1 MQWLFLCGYVIDYAI
16 MKGSKKGVSTIEQS
30 LSMNLSQHL
39 AMTMQLQQAIEILQL
54 SSQDLCAVIEKEYLE
69 NPVLE
74 MEYPTGRR
82 ELYEQDGSMDVRALA
97 DYLDGG
103 SKQPAYFTDEDDRQ
117 FDAAAPL
124 HMTLEEE
131 LLEQV
136 NFTFKEN
143 EDERAVAT
151 FLVGSLDSRGY
162 LTLPTAEAARAMGC
176 SEAEILRILAVIQ
189 SFEPAGVGAR
199 DLAECLRL
207 QAERQGIYEGLI
219 AAVIDRHLDEVA
231 AHRIKEIAAAE
242 HVEPAAVQMAVDI
255 VRRLNPKP
263 GAAYGTGAP
272 AYITPDV
279 IIRRGEQGYEVEVE
293 ESDVPQLHIS
303 ALYRQ
308 SDTFD
313 KATQKYIASRLH
325 AASWLINSIEQRR
338 ATIRRVVE
346 EIVRRQPAYFEKGPA
361 FLQPMTMKDVADTIG
376 VHESTVSRAVANKY
390 AELPTGIRAL
400 RSFFTLRSTRSE
412 TGEDVAAA
420 QAKSAIE
427 RLIKGEDPHKPLS
440 DQKLCTLLKAQGI
453 ALSRRTV
460 MKYREQL
467 GYDSSVKRKRY

>member
-1 MQWLFLCGYVIDYAI
+1 
-16 MKGSKKGVSTIEQS
+16 
-30 LSMNLSQHL
+30 MNLSQHL

-54 SSQDLCAVIEKEYLE
+54 SAQDLCATIEKEYLE

-74 MEYPTGRR
+74 MEYSTGRR
-82 ELYEQDGSMDVRALA
+82 ERYEQDGSVNVRALA

-103 SKQPAYFTDEDDRQ
+103 SKQPAYFTDEDERQ
-117 FDAAAPL
+117 FDAPTPL
-124 HMTLEEE
+124 HATLEEA

-136 NFTFKEN
+136 NFTFTEN
-143 EDERAVAT
+143 ESERAVAT

-162 LTLPTAEAARAMGC
+162 LTLPTAEAARAMAC
-176 SEAEILRILAVIQ
+176 SEAEVLRILAVIQ

-199 DLAECLRL
+199 DLAECLCL
-207 QAERQGIYEGLI
+207 QAQRQGIYEGLV
-219 AAVIDRHLDEVA
+219 AAIIDRHLDAVA
-231 AHRIKEIAAAE
+231 AHRLKEIAASE
-242 HVEPAAVQMAVDI
+242 HVRPAEVQMAVDI

-263 GAAYGTGAP
+263 GAAYGAADS

-279 IIRRGEQGYEVEVE
+279 IIRKGEKGYEVEVE
-293 ESDVPQLHIS
+293 EAGVPQLHIS

-313 KATQKYIASRLH
+313 KATQKYIAGRLR
-325 AASWLINSIEQRR
+325 AAAWLINSIEQRR
-338 ATIRRVVE
+338 TTIRCVVE
-346 EIVRRQPAYFEKGPA
+346 EIVRRQTAYFEKGPA
-361 FLQPMTMKDVADTIG
+361 FLEPMTMKEVADTIG

-390 AELPTGIRAL
+390 AELPTGVIAL
-400 RSFFTLRSTRSE
+400 RSFFTARSARTD

-420 QAKSAIE
+420 KAKSAIE
-427 RLIKGEDPHKPLS
+427 RFIKGEDPKKPLS
-440 DQKLCTLLKAQGI
+440 DQKLCTLLKAKGI

>member
-1 MQWLFLCGYVIDYAI
+1 
-16 MKGSKKGVSTIEQS
+16 MKGYEKGVKTIEQS
-30 LSMNLSQHL
+30 LGMNLSQHL

-54 SSQDLCAVIEKEYLE
+54 SAQDLCATIEKDYLE

-74 MEYPTGRR
+74 MDYPSGRR
-82 ELYEQDGSMDVRALA
+82 ELYESDGPAHAGVRALA

-103 SKQPAYFTDEDDRQ
+103 SKQPAYFTDEDERQ
-117 FDAAAPL
+117 FDAPAPL
-124 HMTLEEE
+124 HATLEEE

-136 NFTFKEN
+136 TFTFKGEHGA
-143 EDERAVAT
+143 EKERAVAT

-162 LTLPTAEAARAMGC
+162 LTLPVAEAARAMAC
-176 SEAEILRILAVIQ
+176 SEAEVLRVLSIIQ
-189 SFEPAGVGAR
+189 GFEPAGVGAR

-207 QAERQGIYEGLI
+207 QAQRSGIYEGLV
-219 AAVIDRHLDEVA
+219 AAIIDRHLDAVA
-231 AHRIKEIAAAE
+231 AHRLKEIAAAE
-242 HVEPAAVQMAVDI
+242 HVQPADVQMAVDI

-263 GAAYGTGAP
+263 GAAYGAADST
-272 AYITPDV
+272 YITPDV
-279 IIRRGEQGYEVEVE
+279 IIRKGEKGYEVEVE
-293 ESDVPQLHIS
+293 EAGVPKLHIS

-313 KATQKYIASRLH
+313 KKTQKYIASRLR
-325 AASWLINSIEQRR
+325 AAAWLINSIEQRR
-338 ATIRRVVE
+338 TTIRRVVE

-361 FLQPMTMKDVADTIG
+361 SLEPMTMKDVADTIG

-390 AELPTGIRAL
+390 AELPTGVVAL
-400 RSFFTLRSTRSE
+400 RSLFTSRSARTE

-420 QAKSAIE
+420 QAKSVIE
-427 RLIKGEDPHKPLS
+427 SFIKGEDPKKPLS
-440 DQKLCTLLKAQGI
+440 DQKLCTLLKERGI

>member
-1 MQWLFLCGYVIDYAI
+1 
-16 MKGSKKGVSTIEQS
+16 MKTIEQS
-30 LSMNLSQHL
+30 LCMNLSQHL

-54 SSQDLCAVIEKEYLE
+54 SAQDLCATIEKEYLE
-69 NPVLE
+69 NPGLE
-74 MEYPTGRR
+74 LEYSTGRR
-82 ELYEQDGSMDVRALA
+82 ERYAQDGSVNVRALA

-103 SKQPAYFTDEDDRQ
+103 SKQPAYFTDEDEHQ
-117 FDAAAPL
+117 FDAPTPL
-124 HMTLEEE
+124 HATLEEE

-136 NFTFKEN
+136 NFTFTEN
-143 EDERAVAT
+143 ESERAVAT

-176 SEAEILRILAVIQ
+176 SEAEVLRILAVIQ

-207 QAERQGIYEGLI
+207 QAQRSGIYEGLV
-219 AAVIDRHLDEVA
+219 AAIIDRHLDAVA
-231 AHRIKEIAAAE
+231 AHRLKEIAAAE
-242 HVEPAAVQMAVDI
+242 HVQPADVQMAVDI

-263 GAAYGTGAP
+263 GAAYGAADST
-272 AYITPDV
+272 YITPDV
-279 IIRRGEQGYEVEVE
+279 IIRKGEKGYEVEVE
-293 ESDVPQLHIS
+293 EAGVPKLHIS

-313 KATQKYIASRLH
+313 KKTQKYIASRLR
-325 AASWLINSIEQRR
+325 AAAWLINSIEQRR
-338 ATIRRVVE
+338 TTIRRVVE

-361 FLQPMTMKDVADTIG
+361 SLEPMTMKDVADTIG

-390 AELPTGIRAL
+390 AELPTGVVAL
-400 RSFFTLRSTRSE
+400 RSLFTSRSARTE

-420 QAKSAIE
+420 QAKSVIE
-427 RLIKGEDPHKPLS
+427 SFIKGEDPKKPLS
-440 DQKLCTLLKAQGI
+440 DQKLCTLLKERGI

>member
-1 MQWLFLCGYVIDYAI
+1 
-16 MKGSKKGVSTIEQS
+16 MKGYEKGVKTIEQS
-30 LSMNLSQHL
+30 LGMNLSQHL

-54 SSQDLCAVIEKEYLE
+54 SAQDLCATIEKEYLE

-74 MEYPTGRR
+74 MDYPSGRR
-82 ELYEQDGSMDVRALA
+82 ELYESDGPAHAGVRALA

-103 SKQPAYFTDEDDRQ
+103 SKQPAYFTDEDERQ
-117 FDAAAPL
+117 FDAPAPL
-124 HMTLEEE
+124 HATLEEE

-136 NFTFKEN
+136 NFTFKGEHGA
-143 EDERAVAT
+143 EKERAVAT

-162 LTLPTAEAARAMGC
+162 LTLPVAEAARAMAC
-176 SEAEILRILAVIQ
+176 SEAEVLRVLSIIQ
-189 SFEPAGVGAR
+189 GFEPAGVGAR

-207 QAERQGIYEGLI
+207 QAQRSGIYEGLV
-219 AAVIDRHLDEVA
+219 AAIIDRHLNAVA
-231 AHRIKEIAAAE
+231 AHRLKEIAAAE
-242 HVEPAAVQMAVDI
+242 HVQPADVQMAVDI

-263 GAAYGTGAP
+263 GAAYGAADST
-272 AYITPDV
+272 YITPDV
-279 IIRRGEQGYEVEVE
+279 IIRKGEKGYEVEVE
-293 ESDVPQLHIS
+293 EAGVPKLHIS

-313 KATQKYIASRLH
+313 KKTQKYIASRLR
-325 AASWLINSIEQRR
+325 AAAWLINSIEQRR
-338 ATIRRVVE
+338 TTIRRVVE

-361 FLQPMTMKDVADTIG
+361 SLEPMTMKDVADTIG

-390 AELPTGIRAL
+390 AELPTGVVAL
-400 RSFFTLRSTRSE
+400 RSLFTSRSARTE

-420 QAKSAIE
+420 QAKSVIE
-427 RLIKGEDPHKPLS
+427 SFIKGEDPKKPLS
-440 DQKLCTLLKAQGI
+440 DQKLCTLLKERGI